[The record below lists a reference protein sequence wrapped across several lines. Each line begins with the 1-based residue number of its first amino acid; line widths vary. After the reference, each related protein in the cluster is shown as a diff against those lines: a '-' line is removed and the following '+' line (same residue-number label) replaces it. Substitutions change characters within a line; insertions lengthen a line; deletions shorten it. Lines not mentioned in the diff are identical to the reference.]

1 MDEKSGRTFW
11 HFNTHWCLSGLECGT
26 AWCLLR
32 QQPPTTVCKSG
43 VCITGMAVFATKTC
57 VIVVHRTC
65 WTSCPY
71 LLRHEAPCA
80 HRRCCEFEA
89 VLRSSRRRLRW
100 RYAGIDGCEVA
111 TCVAACLNHRP
122 LTCQW
127 SSLGTSMSA
136 SEWCKHDCKRS
147 HRRSHSWHK
156 RMGCRRDLR
165 REALNTSSPTALNWL
180 LQLRLMQFFVLSQ
193 QESPSVIFRF
203 SRMTIS

>member
-1 MDEKSGRTFW
+1 MRDCVVLVAAKASNDSLQIRCVHNGNGR
-11 HFNTHWCLSGLECGT
+11 
-26 AWCLLR
+26 
-32 QQPPTTVCKSG
+32 VCNEDVRYRGAQNMLDVMSL
-43 VCITGMAVFATKTC
+43 
-57 VIVVHRTC
+57 
-65 WTSCPY
+65 P
-71 LLRHEAPCA
+71 LRHEAPCA

-127 SSLGTSMSA
+127 SSLGTSTSA
-136 SEWCKHDCKRS
+136 SEWCKHDCKLS
-147 HRRSHSWHK
+147 YRRSHSWHK

-165 REALNTSSPTALNWL
+165 REVLNTSSPTALNWL
-180 LQLRLMQFFVLSQ
+180 LQLRLIQFFMLSQ
-193 QESPSVIFRF
+193 QESHSVIFRF